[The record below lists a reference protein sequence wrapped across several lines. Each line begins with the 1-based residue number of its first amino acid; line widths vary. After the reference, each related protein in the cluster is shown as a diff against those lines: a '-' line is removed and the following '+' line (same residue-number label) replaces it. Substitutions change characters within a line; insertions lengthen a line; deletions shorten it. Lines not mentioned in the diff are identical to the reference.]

1 MRVGILGFGLIGGSV
16 ARALHARNAS
26 DWTVVAW
33 SPSGTGPRLAAHD
46 RVIVRAARDAAEAV
60 SGADLILLAAPP
72 LDCLSLIDELGG
84 RLDGR
89 LGTNAVVSD
98 VASTKRRIA
107 ERAKVAGLRFVGGHP
122 MAGLD
127 QTGYEASTPDL
138 FVDRPWVV
146 CATDDLDATT
156 RVEAL
161 ALATGARPVRIDPAT
176 HDAAVAAI
184 SHLPLLVAAA
194 LVEAVLGEEAGSVDQ
209 RRLERDLASSGW
221 RDATRLA
228 RGDVEMGA
236 GIVATNADELAAG
249 IRVIRDVL
257 DRWLTDLERSDGP
270 DVARVRDRLA
280 AARDLL
286 VGEAPASTPR

>member
-1 MRVGILGFGLIGGSV
+1 
-16 ARALHARNAS
+16 
-26 DWTVVAW
+26 
-33 SPSGTGPRLAAHD
+33 
-46 RVIVRAARDAAEAV
+46 
-60 SGADLILLAAPP
+60 
-72 LDCLSLIDELGG
+72 
-84 RLDGR
+84 
-89 LGTNAVVSD
+89 VSD

-107 ERAKVAGLRFVGGHP
+107 ERAKDAGLRFVGGHP

-161 ALATGARPVRIDPAT
+161 ARATGARPVRIDPAT

-209 RRLERDLASSGW
+209 RRLERDLAASGW

-228 RGDVEMGA
+228 RGDVDMGA

-249 IRVIRDVL
+249 IRVMRDVL

-270 DVARVRDRLA
+270 DVASVRGRLA